1 MPARNAQNPTRKINS
16 FDKGFN
22 KGPEGET
29 HNSNM
34 SGMAGICSSCKTQ
47 VPSKPGFR
55 PSSLKCPK
63 CGKPISK

>member
-1 MPARNAQNPTRKINS
+1 MPARNSQNPTRKENS
-16 FDKGFN
+16 FDKSYHSGN
-22 KGPEGET
+22 KTET
-29 HNSNM
+29 RNSGT
-34 SGMAGICSSCKTQ
+34 SGIAGICSSCQTP